1 MNLRRSGLALSFV
14 LVLVA
19 GVLPGHAV
27 VEDAAT
33 AVRRAAGKDAVVFV
47 VDDRDHVLVDIAGR
61 KSFLPASTIKVF
73 TTLLALDTLGP
84 EYRFQTRFYLDRGEL
99 VVQGTGDPFLVSEEL
114 DLIAAALA
122 RRLADRRLKGVV
134 VDDSYFAAGLRVPGV
149 GRTSNPYDA
158 LNTATAVNFNTIG
171 VLRRGNRIVSAEPQT
186 PLTPHALALAKPL
199 RFKQGL
205 RFQIGEDPADVQ
217 RYVGELIAEKLR
229 QAGVRVGGGVRSAMP
244 TADAVPLYVHA
255 NSRTLL
261 DVCASMLE
269 SSNNFIA
276 NQIFLAV
283 GAAAEGAPASLAKS
297 VRVAQRYL
305 ARHPDLA
312 GIEVVEGSGIA
323 YENRAT
329 GPAMTALL
337 RRFEPHR
344 ELLRER
350 LGTAHKTGT
359 LKAVATL
366 IGYVD
371 TEDHGTVRYAIA
383 LPGSGQHRRWKVVE
397 ALREN
402 L

>member
-1 MNLRRSGLALSFV
+1 MDLRRSGLALSFV
-14 LVLVA
+14 LVVVA
-19 GVLPGHAV
+19 GVLPAHAV
-27 VEDAAT
+27 VEDAAA

-61 KSFLPASTIKVF
+61 TSFLPASTIKVF
-73 TTLLALDTLGP
+73 TTLLALETLGP

-114 DLIAAALA
+114 DLIAAGLA
-122 RRLADRRLKGVV
+122 RRLAGRKLTGVV
-134 VDDSYFAAGLRVPGV
+134 VDDSYFAPGLRVPGV

-158 LNTATAVNFNTIG
+158 PNTATAVNFNTIG

-229 QAGVRVGGGVRSAMP
+229 QVGLRVGGGVRSGKP
-244 TADAVPLYVHA
+244 GADAVPLYVHA

-297 VRVAQRYL
+297 VRAAQRYL
-305 ARHPDLA
+305 ARHPDLE

-337 RRFEPHR
+337 RHFEPYR

-359 LKAVATL
+359 LKAVAAL